1 LSVSVK
7 WYGEEARST
16 KRKGEPTIFPQ
27 FVIAVMTDRRATC
40 VAPPAIMPI
49 QNPAPPRWNAKP
61 RTSATGMP
69 IR

>member
-1 LSVSVK
+1 MV
-7 WYGEEARST
+7 WRRS
-16 KRKGEPTIFPQ
+16 KICKKDREPTIFPQ
-27 FVIAVMTDRRATC
+27 FVIAVMTDRRVTC